1 MSNTTVTIVFIPDI
15 TEVFVAED
23 GSNYCKIVTEELFQ
37 RHDDYSRDISVV
49 PGVSRIKFVAVP
61 DGVEHY
67 YWKYSDDHSNDGTQ
81 IGEGVEMNAVVLTV
95 PSDVLSGTR
104 IYVEEGHEKV
114 DYGYDVRN
122 LYFKNDTGLNVLNKD
137 AFLVVQEPV
146 SK

>member
-15 TEVFVAED
+15 TEVFVAEN

-81 IGEGVEMNAVVLTV
+81 IGEGVEVKKIFW
-95 PSDVLSGTR
+95 SD
-104 IYVEEGHEKV
+104 
-114 DYGYDVRN
+114 GYCACSI
-122 LYFKNDTGLNVLNKD
+122 G
-137 AFLVVQEPV
+137 EV
-146 SK
+146 SSATIQKYIESQG